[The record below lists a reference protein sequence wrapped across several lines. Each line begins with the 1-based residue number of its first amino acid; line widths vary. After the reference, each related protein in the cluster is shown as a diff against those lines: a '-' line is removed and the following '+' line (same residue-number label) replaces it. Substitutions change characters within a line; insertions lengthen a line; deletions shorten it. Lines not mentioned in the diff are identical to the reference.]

1 MIILPIYGVLK
12 IAVNV
17 NGLWPEM
24 KPIIN
29 SHLSPNII
37 DFSVFSIYTAIKFM
51 PLYVYTFSI
60 VEKVLYIFML
70 YILTYI
76 QHNSY
81 LARNTSGVIRAY

>member
-12 IAVNV
+12 IVVNV

-51 PLYVYTFSI
+51 PLYVCTFSI
-60 VEKVLYIFML
+60 VEKVLYFYAVHT
-70 YILTYI
+70 YIYI

-81 LARNTSGVIRAY
+81 LA

>member
-1 MIILPIYGVLK
+1 MNFQITNLIILPIYGDLK

-17 NGLWPEM
+17 DGLWPEM
-24 KPIIN
+24 KLIIN

-51 PLYVYTFSI
+51 PLYVCTFSI

-70 YILTYI
+70 CILTYI
-76 QHNSY
+76 QHNIY
-81 LARNTSGVIRAY
+81 LA